1 MDFRGI
7 VMTSVDYDFKL
18 GEDRLNSLL
27 DQIDSITVA
36 DDISKTLL
44 DAKQRYGL
52 NHIVYIGLSIPK
64 LTVDEPYIAV
74 TYPQEWIEHYKRE
87 RFIEVDPVLNQGL
100 KSILPMDWQQ
110 LEKTTRKVKQ
120 LFDDAA
126 DFKIGSQG
134 ISIPIRGRHGD
145 LALLSLTSDLSPLEW
160 RNFKLAYMR
169 DFQVLAVHI
178 HQSVLRANDAEI
190 EETPL
195 SRRELECLY
204 WAACGKTA
212 DEIALILKL
221 TRRGVRFHLSNV
233 IFKLNVV
240 NVTQAAAKASAYEM
254 INNLR

>member
-1 MDFRGI
+1 
-7 VMTSVDYDFKL
+7 MTFEDYDLKL
-18 GEDRLNSLL
+18 GEDRLNTLL
-27 DQIDSITVA
+27 DQVDNIRIA

-44 DAKQRYGL
+44 EAKERYGL
-52 NHIVYIGLSIPK
+52 NHLVYIGVSIPK
-64 LTVDEPYIAV
+64 LTLDEPYIAV
-74 TYPQEWIEHYKRE
+74 TYPQEWIEHYKKE
-87 RFIEVDPVLNQGL
+87 RFVEVDPVLNQGL

-110 LEKTTRKVKQ
+110 LERTPRKVKQ
-120 LFDDAA
+120 LFDDAE
-126 DFKIGSQG
+126 DFKIGRQG
-134 ISIPIRGRHGD
+134 VSIPIRGRHGD
-145 LALLSLTSDLSPLEW
+145 LALLSLTSDLSASEW
-160 RNFKLAYMR
+160 QSFKRAYMR

-178 HQSVLRANDAEI
+178 HQCVLRANDAEI

-221 TRRGVRFHLSNV
+221 TQRGVRFHLSNV

-240 NVTQAAAKASAYEM
+240 NVAQAAAKASAYEI